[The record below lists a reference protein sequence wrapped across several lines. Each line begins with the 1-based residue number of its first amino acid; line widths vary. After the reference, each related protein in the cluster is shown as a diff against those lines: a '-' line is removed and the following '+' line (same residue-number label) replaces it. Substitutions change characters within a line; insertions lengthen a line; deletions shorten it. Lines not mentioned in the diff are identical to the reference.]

1 MHRIGILLAL
11 SVPLV
16 MASCQTVPGAS
27 RSAQHGEQ
35 SRVVVE
41 CTVRADGGMDR
52 CRVLEQ
58 DAPLCGYS
66 ERALKIARAGRLS
79 PRTLDGSSRG
89 GTIRVAIPFPHCD
102 VPPLDQPASNR

>member
-41 CTVRADGGMDR
+41 CTVRADGG
-52 CRVLEQ
+52 
-58 DAPLCGYS
+58 
-66 ERALKIARAGRLS
+66 
-79 PRTLDGSSRG
+79 
-89 GTIRVAIPFPHCD
+89 TIRVAIPFPHCD